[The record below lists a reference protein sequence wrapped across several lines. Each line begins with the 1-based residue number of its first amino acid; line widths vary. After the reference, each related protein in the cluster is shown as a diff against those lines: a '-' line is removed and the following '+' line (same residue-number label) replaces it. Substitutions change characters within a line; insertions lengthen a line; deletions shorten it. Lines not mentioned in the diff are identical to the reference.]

1 MIETIA
7 KCPLFNDISQ
17 VEIEK
22 IMLETPFK
30 KKSYEAREVIAFQG
44 DKVDKLIIIY
54 KGIARGE
61 MVDFAGKT
69 VVIEELPSPKPL
81 APAFIFGKSNIFPV
95 NIISQTKSETLQIQ
109 KPDFVRMM
117 QHNSKLLTNFMN
129 NISGRAQF
137 LSNKIKFL
145 TFNTIK
151 GKFAFY
157 LLNQQKNEDTVVIE
171 LPTSQSKIAELFGV
185 ARPSL
190 ARAIREMHNEGVIK
204 AEAKTIRILDK
215 KALVELMK

>member
-7 KCPLFNDISQ
+7 KCPLFNDISH

-22 IMLETPFK
+22 IVKETYHQV
-30 KKSYEAREVIAFQG
+30 KSYRAGDVIAFQG
-44 DKVDKLIIIY
+44 DKVERLIIIY
-54 KGIARGE
+54 RGVARGE
-61 MVDFAGKT
+61 MVDFTGKT

-81 APAFIFGKSNIFPV
+81 APAFIFGQKNVYPV
-95 NIISQTKSETLQIQ
+95 NIISQTDAETIQIP
-109 KPDFVRMM
+109 KGEFVKMM
-117 QHNSKLLTNFMN
+117 QNNSKLLTNFMN

-137 LSNKIKFL
+137 LTTKIKFL

-157 LLNQQKNEDTVVIE
+157 LLNHQKNEDTVVVE
-171 LPTSQSKIAELFGV
+171 LPSSQAKIAELFGV

-190 ARAIREMHNEGVIK
+190 ARAIREMHNDGVIK

-215 KALVELMK
+215 KALVDLMK

>member
-1 MIETIA
+1 MIKTIA
-7 KCPLFNDISQ
+7 KCPLFYDISHL
-17 VEIEK
+17 EIET
-22 IMLETPFK
+22 IFNETFHNI
-30 KKSYEAREVIAFQG
+30 KSYNAGEIIAFQG
-44 DKVDKLIIIY
+44 DMVEKLIIIY
-54 KGIARGE
+54 KGTARGE
-61 MVDFAGKT
+61 MVDFTGKT

-81 APAFIFGKSNIFPV
+81 APAFVFGQKNIYPV
-95 NIISQTKSETLQIQ
+95 NIISQTNSETIQIPKSE
-109 KPDFVRMM
+109 FVKMM
-117 QHNSKLLTNFMN
+117 QKNRKLLTNFMN

-137 LSNKIKFL
+137 LTTKIKFL

-157 LLNQQKNEDTVVIE
+157 LLNHQKNEDTVIVE
-171 LPTSQSKIAELFGV
+171 LPTSQAKIAELFGV

-190 ARAIREMHNEGVIK
+190 ARAIREMHNDGVIK

>member
-1 MIETIA
+1 MIESIA
-7 KCPLFNDISQ
+7 KCPLFSDISY

-22 IMLETPFK
+22 IMSNISFK
-30 KKSYEAREVIAFQG
+30 KKSYQLGEVIAFQG

-54 KGIARGE
+54 KGTARGE
-61 MVDFAGKT
+61 MVDFSGKT
-69 VVIEELPSPKPL
+69 IVIEELPSPMPL
-81 APAFIFGKSNIFPV
+81 APAFIFGKNNIFPV
-95 NIISQTKSETLQIQ
+95 NIISQTNSETIQILKSE
-109 KPDFVRMM
+109 FVKMM
-117 QHNSKLLTNFMN
+117 QQNSKFLTNFMN

-157 LLNQQKNEDTVVIE
+157 LLNLQKNEDTVVIE
-171 LPTSQSKIAELFGV
+171 LPAAQSKIAELFGV

-190 ARAIREMHNEGVIK
+190 ARAIREMHNDGVIK

-215 KALVELMK
+215 RGLVELMK